1 MKDNSILD
9 VYETV
14 RLIGINKPDY
24 DPDKRP
30 FLDAVYLFANGL
42 KYCPAV
48 NSAVIIRRLE
58 REIKEAKL
66 YNDDLKEDMKVLR
79 GRIAKFKKQ
88 QNEHIQFIQ
97 KEKA

>member
-1 MKDNSILD
+1 MKDQTILD

-24 DPDKRP
+24 NPDKKP
-30 FLDAVYLFANGL
+30 FLDAVYLFHQGL

-58 REIKEAKL
+58 RELKEARL

-79 GRIAKFKKQ
+79 GRIAKFKKN
-88 QNEHIQFIQ
+88 QND
-97 KEKA
+97 

>member
-24 DPDKRP
+24 DPDKKP
-30 FLDAVYLFANGL
+30 FLDAVYLFSNGL

-58 REIKEAKL
+58 RELKEVRL
-66 YNDDLKEDMKVLR
+66 LNDDLRQDMKVLQ
-79 GRIAKFKKQ
+79 GRIAKYKKN
-88 QNEHIQFIQ
+88 QND
-97 KEKA
+97 